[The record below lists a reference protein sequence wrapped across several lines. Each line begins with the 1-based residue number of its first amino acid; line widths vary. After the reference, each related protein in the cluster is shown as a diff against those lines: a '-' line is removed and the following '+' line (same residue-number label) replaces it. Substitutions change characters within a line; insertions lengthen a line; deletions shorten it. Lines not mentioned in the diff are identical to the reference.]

1 MSSRTA
7 SAMAPT
13 EARKHANA
21 LRSVSWTLR
30 ENIRL
35 RLQEIE
41 SCRDPEE
48 RKNKYVHLW
57 ESAAA
62 TCDDAASYLDEID
75 LEKKEARHE

>member
-1 MSSRTA
+1 MTEKTA
-7 SAMAPT
+7 SDKEPT
-13 EARKHANA
+13 QARKHANA

-48 RKNKYVHLW
+48 LKNKYVHLW

-62 TCDDAASYLDEID
+62 TCDEAASYLDVVD
-75 LEKKEARHE
+75 KKVKESRHE

>member
-35 RLQEIE
+35 RLEKGD
-41 SCRDPEE
+41 SPSVRRGDP
-48 RKNKYVHLW
+48 NKYALCW
-57 ESAAA
+57 EAAAA

-75 LEKKEARHE
+75 LEEKEARHE